1 VSFAV
6 APGSIYALVG
16 KAGSGKAAIVRSA
29 LGQIRPEGG
38 QVLVLGLDP
47 RRNRRR
53 LKEFV
58 RYDPAA
64 GELRIEAAAAGS
76 TLLIVAENP
85 GQASLADRV
94 GFLKDG
100 RLLLDEEV
108 PILLSRF
115 RRLRYT
121 SELTETRTEYGTE
134 LDAFDAVRVK
144 VRGWGVDAVVSNFD
158 DAAFDRFRETEG
170 VKDAQALP
178 MTLTEIFEAVVGGI

>member
-1 VSFAV
+1 MSFAV
-6 APGSIYALVG
+6 APGSIFALVG

-53 LKEFV
+53 LKERV
-58 RYDPAA
+58 RYDAAA

-76 TLLIVAENP
+76 TLLVVAEDP
-85 GQASLADRV
+85 GRASLADRV
-94 GFLKDG
+94 GFLKEG

-115 RRLRYT
+115 RRIRYIN
-121 SELTETRTEYGTE
+121 ELTETRTEYGNE
-134 LDAFDAVRVK
+134 LDLFDAVRVR

-158 DAAFDRFRETEG
+158 ETAFERFQATDGVRDARAD
-170 VKDAQALP
+170 P
-178 MTLTEIFEAVVGGI
+178 MTVEEIFAAVVGI